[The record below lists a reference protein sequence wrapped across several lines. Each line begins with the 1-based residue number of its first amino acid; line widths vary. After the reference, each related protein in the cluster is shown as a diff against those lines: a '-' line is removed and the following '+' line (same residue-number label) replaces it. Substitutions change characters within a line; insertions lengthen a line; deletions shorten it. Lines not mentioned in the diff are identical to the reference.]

1 MIFKGL
7 GVAVIT
13 PFTPS
18 LEVDYDAFKRII
30 INLID
35 QGVDYLVLMGT
46 TAESPTL
53 SSLEKR
59 KIIDTAI
66 EINKDRL
73 PLVVGIGGNN
83 TMQLVKEISA
93 FDFTSLHG
101 ILSVSPYYNKPSQE
115 GIYQHYK
122 ILSES
127 TDMPIILYNVPGR
140 TGSNLLAETTLR
152 LANDFK
158 NIAAIKEASG
168 DLPQIMQIIQSK
180 PEDFLVIS
188 GDDLLTLPQMALGM
202 DGVISVIGNAMPAE
216 FADMLKLALTDPLKA
231 SSIHY
236 KLLKFIHLIFA
247 EGNPAGIKALLNHMK
262 LCEPHVR
269 PPLVQASQSLVD
281 RIKDEL
287 LNFNS

>member
-152 LANDFK
+152 LAHDFK

>member
-1 MIFKGL
+1 M
-7 GVAVIT
+7 IT

-152 LANDFK
+152 LAHDFK